1 MHLAVDLTR
10 ILEIARMTGEQ
21 DPSPDDFGVPL
32 AAVER
37 HKAVLFDRDV
47 SNGVH
52 ARAAALAHTLG
63 RLNRLEHSNM
73 TVAVAIAIAYLQA
86 CGRPVKP
93 GPEGTT
99 LLVDELRREDCSAHS
114 VAALLRTWPT

>member
-1 MHLAVDLTR
+1 MHLAVDLTW
-10 ILEIARMTGEQ
+10 ILEIARLAGEQ

-47 SNGVH
+47 YDGVH

-63 RLNRLEHSNM
+63 RLNWLERSNM
-73 TVAVAIAIAYLQA
+73 TVAVAVAVAYLQA
-86 CGRPVKP
+86 SGRPVKP
-93 GPEGTT
+93 GPEGITR
-99 LLVDELRREDCSAHS
+99 LVDELRREDCSAHS
-114 VAALLRTWPT
+114 VAALLRSWPA